1 MVGLKLGIDKSI
13 EERKKLSDK
22 ERFWV
27 RIGESK
33 YLGGIKG
40 VKCQH

>member
-1 MVGLKLGIDKSI
+1 MDSLKLGIDKSI
-13 EERKKLSDK
+13 KEHAKLSDK